1 MYSMNDF
8 DFLAELGTG
17 SFGETFKVKE
27 RSSGK
32 FFALK
37 TIPAKRST
45 DPKGQ
50 DREATLAFSEALR
63 LASLQHPNL
72 VMIHGAFIDRVTI
85 GTVMQREVP
94 RVSIVMDYC
103 DGGDLR
109 KYYREQPDPLDEAR
123 VLQLLQPML
132 SGLAYIHS
140 KRVVHRDIK
149 SENVL
154 LSSGDVVK
162 IADFGLAKKEDS
174 LSKTQRAGT
183 PLYMSPEANAGHAH
197 APADIF
203 ALAIIAIELAT
214 KAWPSNILSTD
225 AQVSPSRA
233 LLR

>member
-1 MYSMNDF
+1 MASEY
-8 DFLAELGTG
+8 ELMKPPLGRG
-17 SFGETFKVKE
+17 NFGVTFKAKKRATGELV
-27 RSSGK
+27 
-32 FFALK
+32 A
-37 TIPAKRST
+37 IKRSLPHSS
-45 DPKGQ
+45 DIEASRAM
-50 DREATLAFSEALR
+50 REALQLAR
-63 LASLQHPNL
+63 LEHRNL
-72 VMIHGAFIDRVTI
+72 VMVSDVFLDHDPET
-85 GTVMQREVP
+85 EEP
-94 RVSIVMDYC
+94 RINMVMDYC